1 MLIYRKLVI
10 GVNIYAI
17 KEKKFELF
25 DFVEMCR
32 GNAILIPDGG
42 KFLQYLFLTGV
53 FLQYL

>member
-1 MLIYRKLVI
+1 MLIYCKLVI